1 MTRVHNDNVLG
12 ENNQVNDIKL
22 KSEIRDKYVKR
33 IIRTITYFF
42 CFFFK

>member
-42 CFFFK
+42 LFFFK